1 MNKWA
6 AIWWMTEDVDS
17 DIESSILCILD
28 VPADR
33 VVRDVLH
40 NMPMDMPMDDFTRD
54 VIEEMLD

>member
-1 MNKWA
+1 
-6 AIWWMTEDVDS
+6 MTEDVDS